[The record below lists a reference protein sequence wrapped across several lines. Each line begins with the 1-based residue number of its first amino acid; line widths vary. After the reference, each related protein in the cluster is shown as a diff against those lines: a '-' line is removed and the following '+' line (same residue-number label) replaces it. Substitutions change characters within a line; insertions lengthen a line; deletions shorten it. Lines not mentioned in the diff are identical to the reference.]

1 MKRTGGL
8 NALQRALKRALQ
20 RALKNASK
28 CSQKARRTLQ
38 KAPKNLDDRQNADF
52 PRRPEVRYFVK
63 DPAFGGP
70 EIANFSGAS
79 GAVSPHAGSFL
90 GGKARKF
97 PAGVFVS

>member
-1 MKRTGGL
+1 MVTLDPGA
-8 NALQRALKRALQ
+8 ALLK
-20 RALKNASK
+20 
-28 CSQKARRTLQ
+28 TLQ
-38 KAPKNLDDRQNADF
+38 NAPKKLDGRFKKLSKISTTDKNADF

-70 EIANFSGAS
+70 EIAIFSGAS